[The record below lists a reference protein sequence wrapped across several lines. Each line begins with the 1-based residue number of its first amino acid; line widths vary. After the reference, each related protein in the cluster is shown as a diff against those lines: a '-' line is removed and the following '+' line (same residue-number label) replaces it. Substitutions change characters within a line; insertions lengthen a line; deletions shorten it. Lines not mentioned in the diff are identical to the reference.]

1 MAKGIVQQVVFN
13 VPKMSKAGKSYNVMQ
28 LKYVTEKGQTKTEDI
43 FENATYA
50 SVIKG
55 LAPGDE
61 VDVVYVKNGNF
72 FNVTDVKQVSKGTG
86 VAPAQAPPMKAFT
99 PGGRVEDPEKQA
111 SIQRQNAL
119 TNATNLV
126 SAMIAQEMFKKTIK
140 TNILIEEILKI
151 ATTFEGYTSG
161 KDKVEKLVS
170 TIPSLEGSTEE
181 APFDN
186 DAFPE

>member
-50 SVIKG
+50 NVIKG

-72 FNVTDVKQVSKGTG
+72 FYGATDWTLSGGFAYT
-86 VAPAQAPPMKAFT
+86 PATHLITKS
-99 PGGRVEDPEKQA
+99 GG
-111 SIQRQNAL
+111 
-119 TNATNLV
+119 
-126 SAMIAQEMFKKTIK
+126 
-140 TNILIEEILKI
+140 
-151 ATTFEGYTSG
+151 SG
-161 KDKVEKLVS
+161 E
-170 TIPSLEGSTEE
+170 
-181 APFDN
+181 
-186 DAFPE
+186 